1 MVRLSQQTHMHHP
14 LHHHPLQMA
23 NLKYAIQV
31 GKSVPVFNLIEI
43 KRITWIFFLLH
54 IYKSQVHYLVIGLS
68 FCFFYKIESLDQNC
82 YAVGSTARASGP
94 SATAGQNPTSVHL
107 YRQTIQFS
115 VNAWV
120 EYSFPS
126 YAFMCNTW
134 RIDFVKCATHFYLF
148 MDYNFLSF
156 HFYCLLSSFARNG
169 KLQNFICTLCLLFWV
184 LYCILCSLHVR

>member
-1 MVRLSQQTHMHHP
+1 M
-14 LHHHPLQMA
+14 
-23 NLKYAIQV
+23 
-31 GKSVPVFNLIEI
+31 
-43 KRITWIFFLLH
+43 
-54 IYKSQVHYLVIGLS
+54 
-68 FCFFYKIESLDQNC
+68 DQNC
-82 YAVGSTARASGP
+82 YAVGSTARAFGP
-94 SATAGQNPTSVHL
+94 SATAGQNPTPVHW

-126 YAFMCNTW
+126 YACMCNTW

-169 KLQNFICTLCLLFWV
+169 KEITKLHMHSMPFVLGVILYTLFATYKIEDQQLTRDYLAYQ
-184 LYCILCSLHVR
+184 LYRNP